1 MPDAGARRGPAVWA
15 AAGLLGLLLAVAF
28 RGALAGRLFYLRDVV
43 QNHAPVRRVVTDRL
57 RAGGLPLW
65 DPLHGGGVP
74 LLANPNHLVLHPIT
88 PLFLLLPF
96 DTAMSAS
103 IVLQF
108 VLLAAGG
115 YLLARAL
122 PVGRPAA
129 ALAAALLSLSG
140 PAASLTSQQNVL
152 SAFAWLPLALWGF
165 VRIGEGRGGWPRA
178 VAVASSAVIFMT
190 GEAASALAL
199 VVLAPLVALVG
210 PAGAGGPPSRRAALS
225 TMAGLAIASVV
236 AAVQIL
242 PARELV
248 GLSPR
253 AGGLAPAEAMKWSLR
268 PVRLLEIVLPR
279 LFGDPTR
286 LSPEAWWGGGLF
298 EGGYPFL
305 LSIVVGAGGCL
316 LALAALG
323 RGPGRR
329 RAVALAGAAVLF
341 LALALGSAT
350 PLYGA
355 IVAALPPARQVR
367 YPERFLLGGLV
378 ALALLAALG
387 LDRLDRRRSGSRAA
401 RLFWVASGGALLAA
415 AVVGA
420 APAACEGG
428 LQRALRLPAAFATAD
443 TLAAVRAGVLRSLLW
458 AAAEA
463 AILAAGAVVVA
474 RGGRRAPAAAAWGI
488 AAALG
493 LSATLASAPARSTT
507 SPGWLHAPSPLGDV
521 VGRGAGGLRVHH
533 APRPPGLQI
542 RAPSDEQAWGYR
554 FDRLTYALMTGHP
567 DGVPT
572 ILDPAT
578 DRMDPAAPAAIG
590 ARLADLPPGDQVRLL
605 RLAHAGWLLSWEAIE
620 HPDLLQVTVLEG
632 LSRPPLRVYRVAGVP
647 PRIRFVAAALSPAHP
662 DDPIASLL
670 DPAFDPEA
678 SVLLESAARE
688 GVARGARPGPAL
700 ARAPL
705 DAPPADVR
713 VLQDNPERLR
723 IAVATGRPGVLLVS
737 DSWAPG
743 WQARLDGEPIPVLRA
758 NMMFRAVEVPAGRHE
773 VIMRYR
779 PGSLL
784 AGATLTLMGVAFMV
798 VYCARRRVAA

>member
-1 MPDAGARRGPAVWA
+1 MPDAGARRGPAAWA

-57 RAGGLPLW
+57 RAGELPLW
-65 DPLHGGGVP
+65 DPLHGGGMP

-96 DTAMSAS
+96 DVAMSAS

-129 ALAAALLSLSG
+129 ALAAALLALSG
-140 PAASLTSQQNVL
+140 PAASLASQQNVL

-165 VRIGEGRGGWPRA
+165 LRIADGDGAWPRA
-178 VAVASSAVIFMT
+178 VAVTASAVILMT
-190 GEAASALAL
+190 GEVASALAL
-199 VVLAPLVALVG
+199 VVLAPLLVLAG
-210 PAGAGGPPSRRAALS
+210 PPPASGPSRRRAAVAIP
-225 TMAGLAIASVV
+225 MGLAIAALV

-242 PARELV
+242 PAGAII

-253 AGGLAPAEAMKWSLR
+253 AGGLVPAAAMKWSLR
-268 PVRLLEIVLPR
+268 PARLAEIVLPR
-279 LFGDPTR
+279 LFGDPTH
-286 LSPEAWWGGGLF
+286 LSPGAWWGGWLF

-316 LALAALG
+316 LALVALG

-329 RAVALAGAAVLF
+329 RAVALAGAAGLF
-341 LALALGSAT
+341 VALALGSAT
-350 PLYGA
+350 PFYRA
-355 IVAALPPARQVR
+355 IVAAVPPARQVR
-367 YPERFLLGGLV
+367 YPERFLLGALV

-387 LDRLDRRRSGSRAA
+387 LERLDRRRSGSRASF
-401 RLFWVASGGALLAA
+401 LFWAVAGTALVAA
-415 AVVGA
+415 AGLGLF
-420 APAACEGG
+420 PAAGDVV
-428 LQRALRLPAAFATAD
+428 LQRLLRLPAAFVASEAMPAVRHGVLGSLVWAAGEAAVVA
-443 TLAAVRAGVLRSLLW
+443 LAAMAL
-458 AAAEA
+458 
-463 AILAAGAVVVA
+463 A
-474 RGGRRAPAAAAWGI
+474 RGGRGAASASWGV

-493 LSATLASAPARSTT
+493 LSLTFAAAPARATT
-507 SPGWLHAPSPLGDV
+507 PAEWMHAPSPLADV
-521 VGRGAGGLRVHH
+521 VEHGAGVLRLHH

-542 RAPSDEQAWGYR
+542 RAPTDEQMWGYR
-554 FDRLTYALMTGHP
+554 FDRFSYSLMTGHP

-578 DRMDPAAPAAIG
+578 DRMDLAVPAAVG

-605 RLAHAGWLLSWEAIE
+605 RLAHAGFLATWETMDD
-620 HPDLLQVTVLEG
+620 PDLHQGAVLDG
-632 LSRPPLRVYRVAGVP
+632 LSRPPMRVYRVAGVP
-647 PRIRFVAAALSPAHP
+647 PRIRFVAMAAPPAHP

-670 DPAFDPEA
+670 DPAFDPDT
-678 SVLLESAARE
+678 SVLLELAARE
-688 GVARGARPGPAL
+688 GVAPGIRPGLAPAS
-700 ARAPL
+700 APA

-713 VLQDNPERLR
+713 VLQDDPERLR
-723 IAVATGRPGVLLVS
+723 IEVVAGRPGVLLVT
-737 DSWAPG
+737 DSYAPG

-773 VIMRYR
+773 VIMLYR
-779 PGSLL
+779 PAGLL
-784 AGATLTLMGVAFMV
+784 AGLVVTFMGAALMV
-798 VYCARRRVAA
+798 VYCAGRRVAA